1 MCGAGRS
8 GIAAVGLMLLAATP
22 LRAADDDH
30 SYSLINASAGRID
43 FADQN
48 ARMGQNGFVN
58 FTILTVL
65 PTGSVAYSLSQVS
78 INCAKAQIATVTNTN
93 YATNGAQLPSEP
105 FDASVQPINV
115 GTLGQAMQV
124 VVCNGVDPYPRS
136 KAIKGLSAAVA
147 KAHELIA
154 AQTAPAKK

>member
-1 MCGAGRS
+1 MRGAGKF
-8 GIAAVGLMLLAATP
+8 GFMALALLAASP
-22 LRAADDDH
+22 SWALDDEH
-30 SYSLINASAGRID
+30 SYSLINASTGRVD

-65 PTGSVAYSLSQVS
+65 ATGSVAYSLSQVS
-78 INCAKAQIATVTNTN
+78 INCAKAQLATVTNSN
-93 YATNGAQLPSEP
+93 YAANGAQLPADTVDST
-105 FDASVQPINV
+105 VQPIST
-115 GTLGQAMQV
+115 GTLGQSLQV

-147 KAHELIA
+147 KARELIA
-154 AQTAPAKK
+154 AQVPAKK